1 MQINDQNMLVNDQVA
16 VVFKDAS
23 EYELQVRRRGA
34 FNGLTCIPYAIV
46 CSKEYGEIVLPN
58 AAPSEVAKAI
68 LAKLPDACSTWMRVG
83 HEWLPVCED
92 EGSNGAMYDQVFDS
106 VLLDRVDSLVLI
118 FQALGIRKISIS
130 VSESTSH
137 GDMSQNQYAGGI
149 HANAGVFQGEV
160 SGSYSRSEKTAF
172 ARTLEKHVTKEFPK
186 HDNCDMRRVTEL
198 MNKYGFSG
206 DKQLIALRDERVMGR
221 SPSKLTHYTFS
232 GSFVGEVESKIE
244 GAMKI
249 AASVKPLKKKFGGGI
264 QGSLSRQSQEKKEFM
279 QTVTI
284 ALEN

>member
-1 MQINDQNMLVNDQVA
+1 MQTNDQNLEVNDRVA
-16 VVFKDAS
+16 VVFKDAA
-23 EYELQVRRRGA
+23 EYEMQVKRMGA
-34 FNGLTCIPYAIV
+34 FDGMASVPYAV
-46 CSKEYGEIVLPN
+46 LGSKEYGEVSSSN

-68 LAKLPDACSTWMRVG
+68 LGKTPDSCSTWMRVG
-83 HEWLPVCED
+83 NDWLQVDTE
-92 EGSNGAMYDQVFDS
+92 SQGAGYDKVFDAA
-106 VLLDRVDSLVLI
+106 LLDRVDSLVLI

-130 VSESTSH
+130 VRESLSQEKQSDNQYDVGVHADGGVSH
-137 GDMSQNQYAGGI
+137 GEA
-149 HANAGVFQGEV
+149 
-160 SGSYSRSEKTAF
+160 SGSSANRVQSTF
-172 ARTLEKHVTKEFPK
+172 ARTLEKKVTKEFPQ
-186 HDNCDMRRVTEL
+186 HDDCDIRRVNAL
-198 MNKYGFSG
+198 MDKYGFSG

>member
-1 MQINDQNMLVNDQVA
+1 MQINDQVA

-23 EYELQVRRRGA
+23 EYELQVDRKRA
-34 FNGLTCIPYAIV
+34 FDNLTSVPYAVI
-46 CSKEYGEIVLPN
+46 CSKEDGEVSAPN
-58 AAPSEVAKAI
+58 AAPPEIAKAI
-68 LAKLPDACSTWMRVG
+68 LVKNPDPCSTWMRVG
-83 HEWLPVCED
+83 NDWLPVYD
-92 EGSNGAMYDQVFDS
+92 DAASHGAIYDQVFDS

-130 VSESTSH
+130 VSESL
-137 GDMSQNQYAGGI
+137 SQGKCSDNQYAGGI
-149 HANAGVFQGEV
+149 HAEAAVVRGEI
-160 SGSYSRSEKTAF
+160 SGSYANRDRSTF
-172 ARTLEKHVTKEFPK
+172 ARTLEKHVTKEFPQ
-186 HDNCDMRRVTEL
+186 HDDCDIRRVNAL
-198 MNKYGFSG
+198 MDKYGFSG

-249 AASVKPLKKKFGGGI
+249 AASVKLFKKKFGGGI

-284 ALEN
+284 DLEN